1 MRIGATS
8 YTYPADILTNV
19 KKLAGL
25 VQDVELVLF
34 EIEDPERD
42 IPSQALVRELSRIAS
57 DHDMTYTVH
66 LPLELGLASSSPDW
80 EIARRV
86 IASTL
91 PLSPA
96 GFVVH
101 LGGRS
106 EEGLDDTARWVENA
120 VASLNMI
127 AEEACRLEELC
138 VENLENQHW
147 TLMDSILAQVGV
159 SCCVDIGHLWKKDLD
174 ATSLLASW
182 LPRARVV
189 HLHGLEEKRDHQ
201 RLSLISASQLRPVV
215 NLLRLGFEGVVT
227 LEVFS
232 EPDLMDSLRTL
243 REMLHE

>member
-19 KKLAGL
+19 RKLAGL
-25 VQDVELVLF
+25 VQDIELVLF

-42 IPSQALVRELSRIAS
+42 IPSPALVRELNRIAS

-86 IASTL
+86 IAGTL

-101 LGGRS
+101 LGGKT
-106 EEGLDDTARWVENA
+106 EEGLDDTERWVENA
-120 VASLNMI
+120 VESLRVI
-127 AEEACRLEELC
+127 AGEDCRLDELC

-147 TLMDSILAQVGV
+147 TLMDGVLERIGV
-159 SCCVDIGHLWKKDLD
+159 SCCVDVGHLWKKDLD
-174 ATSLLASW
+174 ATSLLDSW

-189 HLHGLEEKRDHQ
+189 HLHGVENKRDHQ
-201 RLSLISASQLRPVV
+201 RLSLTPPSKLGPVV
-215 NLLRLGFEGVVT
+215 SMLRERFEGVAT

-232 EPDLMDSLRTL
+232 KADLMDSLRTF
-243 REMLHE
+243 REMLEK